1 MDNLEKKIL
10 SIICDWNPI
19 GVDNHIAQSE
29 YASYVP
35 QIRKSMKDRET
46 LMHFLQNMVNIM
58 GLNFDSTPKQITED
72 LMLICSKLLRLKD
85 EFAE

>member
-1 MDNLEKKIL
+1 
-10 SIICDWNPI
+10 
-19 GVDNHIAQSE
+19 
-29 YASYVP
+29 
-35 QIRKSMKDRET
+35 MKDRET